1 MTYLQLCQRVHLL
14 GMGSRGNTA
23 KPGTVP
29 TSVSGQVD
37 ELAEIV
43 EWVKRAWIEIQNEQR
58 WGFAVTSGTLVFPT
72 STTTVT
78 PITTLTTY
86 AEWLPF
92 VENCG
97 WGQSRQYALC
107 YLTADGQTAE
117 QPIYFEPYGEF
128 RGYRDR
134 ATVASGRPLYFT
146 IAPNRDWI
154 VYPTPDA
161 SYTVRLNYRIK
172 PQVWTSSD
180 GSLDPAN
187 YPSTGLGLPDYLQD
201 VIAWRA
207 VRSWAETRGDG
218 NMFAVADK
226 RYRELM
232 VPVKRMYL
240 DHPRLA

>member
-14 GMGSRGNTA
+14 LKLGSRGNTA
-23 KPGTVP
+23 KAGTVP

-58 WGFAVTSGTLVFPT
+58 WGFAVTSGTLVFNAT
-72 STTTVT
+72 NTVT
-78 PITTLTTY
+78 PTATLTTF

-92 VENCG
+92 VEGCG
-97 WGQSRQYALC
+97 FDGSRQYALC

-134 ATVASGRPLYFT
+134 ANVATGRPLYFT

-161 SYTVRLNYRIK
+161 SYTIRLNYRVA

-180 GSLDPAN
+180 GALDPAN
-187 YPSTGLGLPDYLQD
+187 YPTTGKGLPDYLQD
-201 VIAWRA
+201 CIVWRA
-207 VRSWAETRGDG
+207 IRSWAETRGDG
-218 NMFAVADK
+218 NMFGVADK
-226 RYRELM
+226 RYKEMLI
-232 VPVKRMYL
+232 PVKRMFL
-240 DHPRLA
+240 PHPRFA